1 MKRTFILILAALFLC
16 ACVPTPEVDAV
27 KQKDTNVLID
37 TVRNEQKEQQDTG
50 KTPPTVKE
58 QFPDRFTADFV
69 TSAQNVH
76 VTADATIEVLSETGS
91 FPMLRVQHRY
101 LSDDER
107 LTVAKRL
114 MRSDR
119 LYLYEYRQ
127 TREML
132 AGMIRM
138 LMQEMTPEEKAEWMK
153 EEGATEAEWE
163 QMQSRRQRLVESYQ
177 KQYNELPEDE
187 AIEPYIEWFG
197 AAPDYSE
204 DYENHRNFD
213 WLVRSAT
220 DTTDLS
226 FLDHLI
232 VSADE
237 CDRPIEF
244 TVALRS
250 MDDDTSIWCFDDSHK
265 YRTERIDPKD
275 YETPHEG
282 ASVTPNDAIEVVK
295 SIFEGVSDL
304 VASDVWW
311 ANNAMLHGDSG
322 VLMCTRRAYLIH
334 FSVNYRGAYTPYCR
348 TAAFEVSD
356 AGYARVWDYE
366 SLTAAVDGDG
376 NLISL
381 VWLAPHKET
390 DVIAENTTL
399 LPYEEIYRIF
409 ETQMNRVFAAEDKRD
424 GSLDV
429 TAVQLGLFRIREK
442 NNMESGFLVPAWY
455 FTGVFHYS
463 AAATAQ
469 RSGFQEPDSE
479 WYDARNPLLIVN
491 AIDGS
496 IIDPQNGY

>member
-1 MKRTFILILAALFLC
+1 MKRISILFFAALLLVGC
-16 ACVPTPEVDAV
+16 QPTPEKDAV

-37 TVRNEQKEQQDTG
+37 TVRAEQEQGDT
-50 KTPPTVKE
+50 
-58 QFPDRFTADFV
+58 PDVPALPERFQTTFT
-69 TSAQNVH
+69 TSAQNVR
-76 VTADATIEVLSETGS
+76 VQADVPIEILSETGS
-91 FPMLRVQHRY
+91 FPMLRVQRRN
-101 LSDDER
+101 LTDAER
-107 LTVAKRL
+107 LTVCRRL
-114 MRSDR
+114 LNSDR

-138 LMQEMTPEEKAEWMK
+138 LMQEMTPEQKAEWMK
-153 EEGATEAEWE
+153 EEGATEQEWE
-163 QMQSRRQRLVESYQ
+163 QMQSRRQRLIEEYQ
-177 KQYNELPEDE
+177 KQYNALPEDE
-187 AIEPYIEWFG
+187 TVEPFDEWFG

-204 DYENHRNFD
+204 DYENHRNYD
-213 WLVRSAT
+213 WLVCSAT

-237 CDRPIEF
+237 CDCPIEF
-244 TVALRS
+244 TVAERN
-250 MDDDTSIWCFDDSHK
+250 MDDDTSIWCFNDSHK
-265 YRTERIDPKD
+265 YGTVRIDPKD

-282 ASVTPNDAIEVVK
+282 ATVTPNDAIKTVK
-295 SIFEGVSDL
+295 ACFDGVCDF
-304 VASDVWW
+304 VAADVHW
-311 ANNAMLHGDSG
+311 ANNAMLHGDTG
-322 VLMCTRRAYLIH
+322 VMMCSRRAYLIH
-334 FSVNYRGAYTPYCR
+334 FSVNYGGAHTPYCN
-348 TAAFEVSD
+348 ASAFEVTD
-356 AGYARVWDYE
+356 AGYAQAWDYE

-376 NLISL
+376 NLLSL
-381 VWLAPHKET
+381 VWLAPYKVTEM
-390 DVIAENTTL
+390 IAEHTTL
-399 LPYEEIYRIF
+399 MPYAEIISSF

-429 TAVQLGLFRIREK
+429 TGVQLGLFRIREK

-463 AAATAQ
+463 AAAAAQ

-496 IIDPQNGY
+496 IIDANKGY